1 MMSALEDLRTEYKK
15 ASLLERDVRPNP
27 FDQFRIWFDEAIK
40 AGVPEPNAM
49 GAATVGADGQP
60 TNRIVLLKGLDD
72 ASFVFYTNY
81 ESEKGQHLAQNPRI
95 GLNFFWMELERQVR
109 IDGTVS
115 KVDRE
120 TSRIYFQSRPRLS
133 QIGAWASK
141 QSTFVKDREYLEEEM
156 ARLDVQYKDVDPI
169 PVPDDWGGYRVDP
182 HYIEFWQGRRSRLHD
197 RIAYVKQGDVW
208 TIQRK
213 SP

>member
-1 MMSALEDLRTEYKK
+1 MTTSLEDLRIDYKK
-15 ASLLERDVRPNP
+15 ASLLEQDVRPNP

-49 GAATVGADGQP
+49 GAATVGDDGQP

-81 ESEKGQHLAQNPRI
+81 ESEKGQQLAQNPRI

-120 TSRIYFQSRPRLS
+120 TSTRYFQSRPRLS
-133 QIGAWASK
+133 QIGAWASN
-141 QSTFVKDREYLEEEM
+141 QSEFVPDREFVENKMNEM
-156 ARLDVQYKDVDPI
+156 HTKFEGMDPI
-169 PVPDDWGGYRVDP
+169 PAPDSWGGYSVEP
-182 HYIEFWQGRRSRLHD
+182 NYIEFWQGRRSRLHD